1 MKAHYSTKEA
11 AELIGASKQI
21 LRAYT
26 GTYARYLSTEAT
38 PEPGGVRKFTEA
50 DVRLLAFVYQKTTG
64 ENLTH
69 EQVLELLAADALEQ
83 FTWQPEQPEPE
94 SASESQQG
102 AEAGMLVPLAHYRA
116 AEVLLRDAQRREA
129 DALEREQAMQERLNQ
144 LERELGQA
152 QGELRA
158 TLANQRKAP
167 AWWLW
172 LFGGRVGE

>member
-1 MKAHYSTKEA
+1 MKDYYSTKEA

-38 PEPGGVRKFTEA
+38 PEPGGVRRFTEA

-69 EQVLELLAADALEQ
+69 EAVLEQLAEGALEQ

-94 SASESQQG
+94 STPESQQS
-102 AEAGMLVPLAHYRA
+102 AEAGMLVPVAQYRA
-116 AEVLLRDAQRREA
+116 AEALLRDAQRRES
-129 DALEREQAMQERLNQ
+129 DAQEREQALQEKINL

-152 QGELRA
+152 QGELSA
-158 TLANQRKAP
+158 TLANQRRAP
-167 AWWLW
+167 AWWVA
-172 LFGGRVGE
+172 LFGGKQDG